1 MKNLFKILFLFSVF
15 IPIVSCIEDEEFVW
29 SERACLSFSED
40 TINFNTVISGSPSFT
55 QTLWIYNEDD
65 KNIIIP
71 RVRLLMND
79 SSVFRIN
86 IDGMSVS
93 QAEAHDVEIRSKD
106 SLCIFVDAFAPT
118 TENAEPV
125 EIKDQLIFVLND
137 GVEQRV
143 QLLVKSQSVNPI
155 TRWFVDADTVL
166 SANRPYHVKDTLCV
180 MPDVTLTL
188 DPGVVML
195 FQSNAVFEIRGHL
208 IANGTCLNQVVFRG
222 DRFDDMFKNQ
232 PYDRVSGQWQGLH
245 FTTSSYGNELHHV
258 DLHSARTAVLC
269 DSSNTEKEKILIE
282 NSIIHNNSQDGL
294 CFINVNTRVGNSQIS
309 NCGGNCVT
317 IIGGR
322 HEFTHATLA
331 QFYPFALHGT
341 ALYFTNVNNE
351 LRCPLHALNFTNS
364 IITGSSGDEIM
375 GVSSDRYTDTPF
387 NYSFSYCLLNTPYVE
402 HEAFVNCLW
411 DDGKDESPAKQ
422 DNFYPPFSNDS
433 LIYTFG
439 LSPKSKAVDAAY
451 APFTQ
456 STYPLDRLG
465 VVRELDKPD
474 LGCYELIKEE
484 TED

>member
-155 TRWFVDADTVL
+155 TRWLVDADTVL

-195 FQSNAVFEIRGHL
+195 FQSNAVFEIRGRL

-245 FTTSSYGNELHHV
+245 FTTS
-258 DLHSARTAVLC
+258 
-269 DSSNTEKEKILIE
+269 
-282 NSIIHNNSQDGL
+282 
-294 CFINVNTRVGNSQIS
+294 
-309 NCGGNCVT
+309 
-317 IIGGR
+317 
-322 HEFTHATLA
+322 
-331 QFYPFALHGT
+331 
-341 ALYFTNVNNE
+341 
-351 LRCPLHALNFTNS
+351 
-364 IITGSSGDEIM
+364 
-375 GVSSDRYTDTPF
+375 
-387 NYSFSYCLLNTPYVE
+387 
-402 HEAFVNCLW
+402 
-411 DDGKDESPAKQ
+411 
-422 DNFYPPFSNDS
+422 
-433 LIYTFG
+433 
-439 LSPKSKAVDAAY
+439 
-451 APFTQ
+451 
-456 STYPLDRLG
+456 
-465 VVRELDKPD
+465 
-474 LGCYELIKEE
+474 
-484 TED
+484 